1 MGGAPIV
8 IVLVGMLIP
17 IVFLL
22 LAVVFNVVCGIWL
35 VYRFWQDESSAG
47 HIPRGR
53 SA

>member
-17 IVFLL
+17 VVFLL
-22 LAVVFNVVCGIWL
+22 LAVVFDVVFAIWL
-35 VYRFWQDESSAG
+35 VYRFWRDESSAG
-47 HIPRGR
+47 HIPHGR